1 MTHVKIN
8 KKEFESLLGEEIE
21 DSKLQQKGS
30 MLGAHWSKVNEDKW
44 DVEVYPD
51 RPDLLSVEGLARAYQ
66 KFFDTQSKAQKPS
79 PTPSG
84 ITLSKDPELDNI
96 RPVIGCA
103 VVENVRLNERA
114 VNGIVQ
120 LQEKLHKTLGREREK
135 VAIGLHDTAEIE
147 PPFEYKASQPEETE
161 FVPLGKDRIFNLNE
175 IIENHE
181 KGIEYGSIVKQY
193 SKYPVIID
201 SNGKP
206 LSFPP
211 IINNRATE
219 VDESTRDLFVDIT
232 GTDKKA
238 VQTALNIVTLALHM
252 RNGDIKQVEV
262 DGEKQPEYERKKMRI
277 DRQYISDTVG
287 LELSAGEIEKLLKK
301 MDYETTNVEKNNG
314 VVDVAVPSY
323 RQDVLHKLDVAED
336 VAIAYGYNNISGE
349 LPEIP
354 QIGREKNQ
362 ESLKR
367 NIRNCLLGQGTM
379 EAHTHILSSE
389 QKQYGKME
397 KDEKPDYVELSNPL
411 NENYSM
417 VRTSIMPELLRSI
430 SKNKHEALP
439 QSFFEIS
446 TVTHAKADGGEEKL
460 RLSYVKTGKSAGYNE
475 VKSVIQAVERDTN
488 VSVQVK
494 SSEDSSFKDGRSA
507 ALRHNGNK
515 IGMIGEISQE
525 VLDNWQI
532 EQQAAGFELDLD
544 PFYSEQ

>member
-1 MTHVKIN
+1 MTHIKIN
-8 KKEFESLLGEEIE
+8 KREFESLLGEEIE

-30 MLGAHWSKVNEDKW
+30 MLGAHWSKVDGDKW

-66 KFFDTQSKAQKPS
+66 KFFDTGTKTEKPS
-79 PTPSG
+79 PEHSG

-103 VVENVRLNERA
+103 IVENVQLDERA

-147 PPFEYKASQPEETE
+147 PPFKYRASEPEETE
-161 FVPLGKDRIFNLNE
+161 FIPLGEDRELNLNG

-181 KGIEYGSIVKQY
+181 KGSEYGSIVEGY
-193 SKYPVIID
+193 SKYPVIVD
-201 SNGKP
+201 SNGTP

-211 IINNRATE
+211 IINNKITE

-252 RNGDIKQVEV
+252 RDGDIKQVEV
-262 DGEKQPEYERKKMRI
+262 EGKKQPDYQRKELRI
-277 DRQYISDTVG
+277 EEQYISDTVG
-287 LELSAGEIEKLLKK
+287 VDVDANEIEELLEK
-301 MDYETTNVEKNNG
+301 MDYKATAEEENAII
-314 VVDVAVPSY
+314 DVAVPSY
-323 RQDVLHKLDVAED
+323 RQDVLHRLDVAED

-349 LPEIP
+349 LPGIP
-354 QIGREKNQ
+354 QIGKEKNQ

-389 QKQYGKME
+389 EKQYGKME
-397 KDEKPDYVELSNPL
+397 KQAKPDYVSLSNPL

-430 SKNKHEALP
+430 SKNKHETLP

-446 TVTHAKADGGEEKL
+446 TVTHPESDGGEEKL
-460 RLSYVKTGKSAGYNE
+460 RLSYVKTGKSVDYND
-475 VKSVIQAVERDTN
+475 VKSVIQAVERDTK
-488 VSVQVK
+488 VSIEVK

-507 ALRHNGNK
+507 ALQYNGRK
-515 IGMIGEISQE
+515 LGIIGEINQD